1 MDQSRNVSENKKV
14 NTGDEKKSGSL
25 TSVVAHLFATLIDKG
40 VLTPEEVENI
50 FKRI

>member
-1 MDQSRNVSENKKV
+1 MNQSINVSENKKV

-25 TSVVAHLFATLIDKG
+25 TSVVVHLFATLIDKG

>member
-1 MDQSRNVSENKKV
+1 MNQSINVSENKKV
-14 NTGDEKKSGSL
+14 NAGDEKKFVSL
-25 TSVVAHLFATLIDKG
+25 TSVVTNLFETLVVKG